1 MTMRSLVFLVLLA
14 LTLGGCGAAAS
25 RSEAPAFTQINQGMD
40 GSTGSA
46 VGGAPAPAEAPPAG
60 NGMPSLDS
68 EARQVEEG
76 QVGQPNQPDGGRLVI
91 RTAAIALQVNKVRD
105 AEASLRVMVDQM
117 GGYIVKV
124 ETNGTDEHMTSQII
138 FRVPAASFDKAL
150 TGTQALAEKVLSS
163 TITGDDVTEEFVDL
177 SARQRA
183 LEATRDRL
191 LALLEKADTVE
202 GALAVNQS
210 LTDIQ
215 AQLEQIEGRKK
226 FLTQSAALSTITVDL
241 RPVPAVAPIVE
252 EDGWQPVAVARGAL
266 RELISLG
273 QLLVSALIV
282 VLVWTPA
289 WLPFVGLVMWL
300 RRRRKARADQAAPA
314 AQGSAQP

>member
-1 MTMRSLVFLVLLA
+1 MNPRSLLILVLLA
-14 LTLGGCGAAAS
+14 LALGGCSGSAS
-25 RSEAPAFTQINQGMD
+25 TGSQAPPFSQVNQGLD

-46 VGGAPAPAEAPPAG
+46 TGGAPAAAEPPGG
-60 NGMPSLDS
+60 NALPSLDDQ
-68 EARQVEEG
+68 ARAPEQG
-76 QVGQPNQPDGGRLVI
+76 QAEQPNQPDGGRLVI
-91 RTAAIALQVNKVRD
+91 RTASISLQVDKVRD
-105 AEASLRVMVDQM
+105 AEASLRVMVNQM

-124 ETNGTDEHMTSQII
+124 ETNGTDENTSSQIT
-138 FRVPAASFDKAL
+138 FRVPAARFDQAL
-150 TGTQALAEKVLSS
+150 TGTQALAKKVLSS

-191 LALLEKADTVE
+191 LALLEKANEVE
-202 GALAVNQS
+202 DALAVNQS

-226 FLTQSAALSTITVDL
+226 FLTQSAALSTITAYL
-241 RPVPAVAPIVE
+241 QPVPSIAPIVE

-266 RELISLG
+266 RELIGLG
-273 QLLVSALIV
+273 QLLVSLLIV

-289 WLPFVGLVMWL
+289 WLPIVGLVWWFR
-300 RRRRKARADQAAPA
+300 RRRRKARADQQASPA
-314 AQGSAQP
+314 T

>member
-1 MTMRSLVFLVLLA
+1 MNMRSLVFLVLLA
-14 LTLGGCGAAAS
+14 LTLGGCASAAS
-25 RSEAPAFTQINQGMD
+25 RSEAPAFSQVDQGMD

-46 VGGAPAPAEAPPAG
+46 VGGAPAPAEAPGG
-60 NGMPSLDS
+60 NALPSLDS
-68 EARQVEEG
+68 EARQI
-76 QVGQPNQPDGGRLVI
+76 VGEQGTQPNQPNQPDGGRLVI
-91 RTAAIALQVNKVRD
+91 RTASISLQVNKVRD

-124 ETNGTDEHMTSQII
+124 ETNGTDEYMTSLIT

-150 TGTQALAEKVLSS
+150 TGTQALAEEVLSS

-191 LALLEKADTVE
+191 LALLEQAENVE
-202 GALAVNQS
+202 DALAVNQS

-226 FLTQSAALSTITVDL
+226 FLTQSAALSTITAEL

-289 WLPFVGLVMWL
+289 WLPFVGLVVWL
-300 RRRRKARADQAAPA
+300 RRRRRKARPEPVSPTA
-314 AQGSAQP
+314 